1 MYLKLECGRPDGK
14 LLIPDILVLVCLDK
28 LQEWYVDLIDMLL
41 ASNLRERDTNVEK
54 YIGLSPLLQ
63 VASLA

>member
-1 MYLKLECGRPDGK
+1 MGK